1 MIFLASM
8 ITFFVFLGVIAFL
21 IGLILMWIAY

>member
-8 ITFFVFLGVIAFL
+8 ITFFVVLGVIAFL